1 MGIRL
6 RRPGIPWL
14 IVLILSCRWLVAQA
28 VTGSIV
34 GRAIDASGG
43 TVAGSRVVATE
54 VNTGVSRETRTIS
67 DGSYLIPYLPPGTYQ
82 VDVEAQGFKAWRE
95 PSVEVGVNTTV
106 RVEAKLEVGT
116 MSDRVDV
123 RAEASPLQ
131 TDRADREQSFNYRSM
146 TELPLVTQN
155 IYDLVALLPG
165 VTPTS
170 SVSTTL
176 QNPMNGRTFQANG
189 MSGAANNQQIDGVD
203 NNEPLIGV
211 TITVPPPES
220 VSEVNFTT
228 GGYSADLGRA
238 GGAVVNVIS
247 RGGTNQ
253 FHGSAYEFHQDD
265 HLEARNFFNVTPQP
279 KPKYLSNKYGGTLGG
294 PVRRNSTFFFV
305 SYQGFL
311 QRQATNQTVSVP
323 VAAWRGGDFSNVPG
337 LTIYD
342 PYTGVAAGTGR
353 TPFPNNQIPASRF
366 NSVAAAILPYIR
378 TPNLPGLSSN
388 LIDNVP
394 ARVTG
399 NQGGVRIDQ
408 KLGDST
414 QIYGKYNVAPY
425 NVQNESILGP
435 VVGSGPESQVLTQ
448 TAVVNV
454 THVFSPTL
462 VAETRFGYNR
472 YRTNV
477 TSFDTEDLNAK
488 FGIAD
493 PSPTSLSTSGLA
505 NISIGGM
512 QAMGLSV
519 IYPVI
524 NTDNIFNP
532 SSSWTKIAGRHTIKF
547 GVDLR
552 RLRLDRL
559 QATGLNLGP
568 RGSFDFSSGG
578 TSLKGGPSIGPYGTL
593 GNSFAAFLLGA
604 TDETSR
610 TYLLQT
616 PTNRQWDLF
625 GYVNDTWQVSSRLTF
640 DIGLRWELY
649 TPIVPAH
656 PGGASNYDPTT
667 NSLLIAGI
675 GGVGMS
681 TGVRTDWSNW
691 APRFGFAYR
700 ATDNLVVRG
709 GYGISYYEVTN
720 GYTGGTLS
728 TQFPVVGNIQ
738 VGAANT
744 YVLSGSFNSLP
755 AVPYIP
761 IPANGIISP
770 APDQGYYAVPF
781 NNRNPYVQSFNL
793 TVQRR
798 LAGGFVADVGY
809 VGTLGRRLNNDWEL
823 NEALPGGGAAG
834 RYLTELY
841 GRTSSTTVRAYSS
854 SNNFNSLQAN
864 LSRRMANGVFLL
876 ADYTWSKSMNWGAT
890 EGFHQ
895 RYGPSTYDR
904 TQAFKLA
911 HLLELPFGQGKRW
924 LTGGVPAK
932 LAGGWQVN
940 GILTLLSGLP
950 VSISADA
957 TSCNCPGNS
966 QNADAIGP
974 VQYLRGVGPGQL
986 WFNPSAFAAPAA
998 NRFGTAGIGTVRAPG
1013 LEEYDLSLFRRFRL
1027 AERWTIEGRVE
1038 AFNVFNTPQFGA
1050 PTSSVNSATFGQ
1062 ILSTLNGAGQRQLQ
1076 IAARVTF

>member
-1 MGIRL
+1 MKQRITAVPYAAL
-6 RRPGIPWL
+6 L
-14 IVLILSCRWLVAQA
+14 VVSCRFLAAQP

-34 GRAIDASGG
+34 GRVVDPSGAA
-43 TVAGSRVVATE
+43 VADCRVAATE
-54 VNTGVSRETRTIS
+54 QATGVSRETRTIG
-67 DGSYLIPYLPPGTYQ
+67 DGSYLIPYVLPGTYL
-82 VDVEAQGFKAWRE
+82 VEVQAQGFKSWRQ
-95 PSVEVGVNTTV
+95 PQVEVGVNSTV
-106 RVEAKLEVGT
+106 RVEAKLEIGALADAVE
-116 MSDRVDV
+116 VH
-123 RAEASPLQ
+123 AETSPLQ
-131 TDRADREQSFNYRSM
+131 TDRADREQAFSYRNM
-146 TELPLVTQN
+146 TELPLATQN

-176 QNPMNGRTFQANG
+176 QNPMNGRTFQTNG
-189 MSGAANNQQIDGVD
+189 MSGAANNQQIDGLD

-228 GGYSADLGRA
+228 GGYSADQGRA
-238 GGAVVNVIS
+238 GGAIVNVIS

-253 FHGSAYEFHQDD
+253 FHGSGYEFHQDD
-265 HLEARNFFNVTPQP
+265 HIEARNFFNVIGQP

-294 PVRRNSTFFFV
+294 PIRRNSTFFFL

-323 VAAWRGGDFSNVPG
+323 VEAWREGNFSGVSG

-342 PYTGVAAGTGR
+342 PSTGAASGTGR
-353 TPFPNNQIPASRF
+353 TPFPTNQIPMSRF
-366 NSVAAAILPYIR
+366 HPVASAILPEIR
-378 TPNLPGLSSN
+378 MPDLTGLAAN
-388 LIDNVP
+388 LIDNIP
-394 ARVTG
+394 SRVTG
-399 NQGGVRIDQ
+399 NQGGARIDQ
-408 KLGDST
+408 KLADRT
-414 QIYGKYNVAPY
+414 QVYGKYNVAPY
-425 NVQNESILGP
+425 TVQNESIMGP
-435 VVGSGPESQVLTQ
+435 MIGSGAESQVLTQ
-448 TAVVNV
+448 TAVVNL

-462 VAETRFGYNR
+462 VMETRFGYNR

-477 TSFDTEDLNAK
+477 ASFDTEDLNAK

-512 QAMGLSV
+512 QALGLSV
-519 IYPVI
+519 IYPIV

-532 SSSWTKIAGRHTIKF
+532 ASSWTKVGGKQTIKF

-568 RGSFDFSSGG
+568 RGSFDFSSGL
-578 TSLKGGPSIGPYGTL
+578 TSLKGGPSIGPYGTF
-593 GNSFAAFLLGA
+593 GNSFAAFLLGT

-625 GYVNDTWQVSSRLTF
+625 GYINDTWQVSSRVTF

-649 TPIVPAH
+649 TPIIPAH

-691 APRFGFAYR
+691 APRFGFAWR
-700 ATDNLVVRG
+700 ATTDLVVRG

-738 VGAANT
+738 NGAANT
-744 YVLSGSFNSLP
+744 YVQSGSLSSIP
-755 AVPYIP
+755 AIPYIP
-761 IPANGIISP
+761 IPSNGIISP

-781 NNRNPYVQSFNL
+781 DNRNPYVQSFNL

-798 LAGGFVADVGY
+798 LGGGFVADVAY

-823 NEALPGGGAAG
+823 NEALPGAGAAG
-834 RYLTELY
+834 RYLTELF

-854 SNNFNSLQAN
+854 RNNFNSLQAN
-864 LSRRMANGVFLL
+864 LSRRMANGIFLL

-890 EGFHQ
+890 QGFHQ

-904 TQAFKLA
+904 THTFKLA
-911 HLLELPFGQGKRW
+911 HLIELPFGQGKRW
-924 LTGGVPAK
+924 LSSGVPAR
-932 LAGGWQVN
+932 LAGNWQVN

-966 QNADAIGP
+966 QNADAISP
-974 VQYLRGVGPGQL
+974 VQYLGGVGPGQL
-986 WFNPSAFAAPAA
+986 WFNPSAFAAPAP
-998 NRFGTAGIGTVRAPG
+998 NRFGTAGIGTVRGPG
-1013 LEEYDLSLFRRFRL
+1013 LQEYDLSLFRRFRIQ
-1027 AERWTIEGRVE
+1027 ERYTLEGRVE
-1038 AFNVFNTPQFGA
+1038 AFNIFNTPQFGA
-1050 PTSSVNSATFGQ
+1050 PTSNVNSSTFGQ

-1076 IAARVTF
+1076 IAARMTF